1 MEAIILAGGRA
12 ERLGGA
18 AGGLPKP
25 LVEVAGRPLVAW
37 QVAMLA
43 RAGVERVIVSCAKG
57 DGASFEQALAGLGP
71 EIAIAEEAER
81 LGRGGG
87 IRFAAESRQ
96 EAAPFY
102 ALNGDELLD
111 LDFGAMLDRHRGT
124 GAAAVVAVAR
134 PQSPFG
140 VVDLADDDRV
150 TGFSEAGAVPYW
162 VSCGIYV
169 LGDEAVERFPER
181 GDHETTAFPELA
193 AERRLY
199 AFRYE
204 GLWLTVNTPKELR
217 RADEY
222 VMAHR
227 EWLPA

>member
-1 MEAIILAGGRA
+1 MVALPLA
-12 ERLGGA
+12 
-18 AGGLPKP
+18 
-25 LVEVAGRPLVAW
+25 
-37 QVAMLA
+37 
-43 RAGVERVIVSCAKG
+43 
-57 DGASFEQALAGLGP
+57 
-71 EIAIAEEAER
+71 
-81 LGRGGG
+81 
-87 IRFAAESRQ
+87 
-96 EAAPFY
+96 
-102 ALNGDELLD
+102 
-111 LDFGAMLDRHRGT
+111 T

-140 VVDLADDDRV
+140 VVDLDEHDRI

-169 LGDEAVERFPER
+169 LDDEAVELFPER

-193 AERRLY
+193 AEGRLY

-204 GLWLTVNTPKELR
+204 GVWLTVNTPKELR

-222 VMAHR
+222 VTAHK